1 MILGS
6 ILQRAAVL
14 QGITCVCKP
23 FTASGC
29 TSDVQLSV
37 CLQAKLVALIAQYGE
52 SDSQLAVG
60 APVQNLLFWSDSG
73 SGALGS
79 APDMSVHSL
88 ELSDC
93 LQGVGLLCES
103 V

>member
-1 MILGS
+1 MIPFCT
-6 ILQRAAVL
+6 AF
-14 QGITCVCKP
+14 QGRLVGPLKYSC
-23 FTASGC
+23 
-29 TSDVQLSV
+29 LR
-37 CLQAKLVALIAQYGE
+37 LQAKLVALIAQYGE

-60 APVQNLLFWSDSG
+60 APVKNLLFWSG
-73 SGALGS
+73 SGTGAAGA